1 MNVINDMQI
10 EIRVDDLRGPEIAQ
24 LLETHLAHMRA
35 ISPPESVH
43 ALDLDKLRKPD
54 ITFWTVWRGNELVG
68 CGALRELDPYHG
80 EIKSMHTTADAR
92 GLGIGRK
99 MVEHILTTARERG
112 YTRLSLETGATEDF
126 IAARTLYQ
134 SFGFVPCPPFGDYFE
149 DPFSAHMTLKLEK
162 AS

>member
-1 MNVINDMQI
+1 MMTDMSVD
-10 EIRVDDLRGPEIAQ
+10 IRIDDLRGPEIAA

-43 ALDLDKLRKPD
+43 ALDLDKLRSPD
-54 ITFWTVWRGNELVG
+54 ITFWTIWRGDELVG
-68 CGALRELDPYHG
+68 CGALRELDPTHG
-80 EIKSMHTTADAR
+80 EIKSMHTTAAAR

-149 DPFSAHMTLKLEK
+149 DPFSAHMTLELEK